1 MINLCYNQYQS
12 GHFWLETDS
21 SVKIQK
27 GVRMIKNLRTI
38 TVVAVSL
45 AILFIVW
52 GTKEHTAITAEI
64 REFLRKPAQHER
76 TYEERK
82 ADAVLK
88 LVEQKET
95 AKANLVHVDL
105 SSLAGRNLADLY
117 TKYLGL
123 SAGRVPTSV
132 DVSFDERMASMY
144 HQKVMFKKCKKK
156 DSENC
161 VVASDTV
168 LSQSP
173 ELLNNYLKSDKM
185 KMGLKAFISVADEK
199 VAKGKKYLDWPML
212 CKSSAYRLNQERCK
226 LLQSIVGD
234 LQGKDLIAYGMTELL
249 PSADGDL
256 NVKYMDVILRNAGAQ
271 FLYYVPALG
280 DRYAS
285 IALYQFT
292 FFALRE
298 DDEKV
303 EGVSVVNSFVK
314 EGGEKLPG
322 SVVSLSGNQH
332 HTAAFYFAV
341 HNLASFLSR
350 LGQQEVKT
358 LLAIHHKVQT
368 EMVVLIACAHHAPGH
383 TFPTVT
389 RWLRAVEK
397 AKHVSKPKKGKKAVP
412 VNTEL
417 VSMFPRVADMRMYA
431 KKSEANL
438 RAVYDLK

>member
-1 MINLCYNQYQS
+1 
-12 GHFWLETDS
+12 
-21 SVKIQK
+21 
-27 GVRMIKNLRTI
+27 MIKNLRTV

-45 AILFIVW
+45 ALLFIVW
-52 GTKEHTAITAEI
+52 GTKEHISITAEI
-64 REFLRKPAQHER
+64 REFLRKPAPHER

-82 ADAVLK
+82 LEATTK
-88 LVEQKET
+88 LAEQKEL
-95 AKANLVHVDL
+95 AKNNVVHVDL
-105 SSLAGRNLADLY
+105 APIAGRNLGDLY

-123 SAGRVPTSV
+123 SAGRVPASV

-144 HQKVMFKKCKKK
+144 HQKVMFKKCKKR
-156 DSENC
+156 DPENC
-161 VVASDTV
+161 TVASDTV

-185 KMGLKAFISVADEK
+185 KMGIKEFISIANEK
-199 VAKGKKYLDWPML
+199 VARGKKYLDWPML

-226 LLQSIVGD
+226 LLLSIVGD
-234 LQGKDLIAYGMTELL
+234 MQGKDLIAYGMTELL

-256 NVKYMDVILRNAGAQ
+256 NVKYLDLILRNAGAQ

-314 EGGEKLPG
+314 EGGDKLPG
-322 SVVSLSGNQH
+322 SVVLLSGHQH

-358 LLAIHHKVQT
+358 LLVIHHKVQV
-368 EMVVLIACAHHAPGH
+368 EMVVLVACAHHSPGH
-383 TFPTVT
+383 TFPTAT
-389 RWLRAVEK
+389 RWLRALEK
-397 AKHVSKPKKGKKAVP
+397 VKHPPKLKKWKRVVP

-417 VSMFPRVADMRMYA
+417 VPMFPMVADMRMYA

-438 RAVYDLK
+438 MAVYNLK